1 MTPEEKEIAEGAYS
15 IFKYNGAVMIVDY
28 FQRSDTWQ
36 CMDAKFL
43 IQGRGKTRMGAI
55 CEAKNMWDEYLKKQK

>member
-1 MTPEEKEIAEGAYS
+1 MTREEKEITEGAYS

-36 CMDAKFL
+36 CMDARFTIK
-43 IQGRGKTRMGAI
+43 GRGKTRMGAI
-55 CEAKNMWDEYLKKQK
+55 CDAQNQWNEYLNKK